1 MKKGVKLAL
10 AAAVL
15 LALALAWILVN
26 RQTEDPLPAEETA
39 APTVLVGEKTA
50 SLSSLR
56 YTVKGGEECAF
67 LSRGGT
73 WYAASDEKMPLE
85 QTSVSEIAATL
96 GSVTATRFVVA
107 DGAASAEYGL
117 DAPSAAVTLGYE
129 DGSSLSY
136 FLGAKNVHT
145 GEYYFNREGEKAV
158 YTVSSALIGACESA
172 PEDLIREDKIETI
185 PQDKVTAV
193 TSETPLGTITL
204 TPSTRT
210 VSSTDEDG
218 KDTEETV
225 TVYLL
230 KNEAGAEEE
239 LDEETGSAIL
249 AGLLA
254 PTIVSRADY
263 YLEEEELA
271 AYGLDAPVRI
281 TVSYTEERTVTAE
294 GSSGGTLTEARSYT
308 LSFGRVADGE
318 ETKTYLR
325 LPGSDMAFL
334 VDVSAFSLLF

>member
-10 AAAVL
+10 AAAL
-15 LALALAWILVN
+15 LAALALAWVLVS
-26 RQTEDPLPAEETA
+26 RQTEEPLPAEETA
-39 APTVLVGEKTA
+39 APIVLVEEGA
-50 SLSSLR
+50 AALSSLR
-56 YTVKGGEECAF
+56 YTAGEGEERAF

-73 WYAASDEKMPLE
+73 WYAEKDEKMPLE
-85 QTSVSEIAATL
+85 QTSVAEIAATL
-96 GSVTATRFVVA
+96 GSVTAARFVVA
-107 DGAASAEYGL
+107 DGAGSAEYGL
-117 DAPSAAVTLGYE
+117 DSPSATVTLGYE
-129 DGSSLSY
+129 DGSTLSY
-136 FLGAKNVHT
+136 YLGAKNVHT

-158 YTVSSALIGACESA
+158 YTVSSALIGACGNA
-172 PEDLIREDKIETI
+172 PEDLIREDKIESI
-185 PQDKVTAV
+185 PQEKVTAV
-193 TSETPLGTITL
+193 ASETPLGAITL
-204 TPSTRT
+204 TPSART
-210 VSSTDEDG
+210 ETSTDEDG
-218 KDTEETV
+218 KETEKTV

-249 AGLLA
+249 AGLLS
-254 PTIVSRADY
+254 PTVVSRVDY

-271 AYGLDAPVRI
+271 AYGLDAPVKI